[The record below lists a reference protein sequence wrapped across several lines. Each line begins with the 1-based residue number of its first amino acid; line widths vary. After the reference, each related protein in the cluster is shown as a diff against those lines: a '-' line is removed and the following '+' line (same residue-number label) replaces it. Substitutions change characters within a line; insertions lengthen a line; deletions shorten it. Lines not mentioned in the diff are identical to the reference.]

1 MKKLLWSVFEVA
13 ETIVIAVV
21 AVFIV
26 RSFIAQPFLVSGS
39 SMEPSFNNGNYLLV
53 DELTYNLRNPERGEV
68 VVFKYP
74 KDPNTYFIK
83 RIIGLPGETVMIKNG
98 QVEISNAGKLQDLL
112 EPYISEKANTAD
124 FEKKLG
130 PDEYFVM
137 GDNRNFSF
145 DSRSWGPL
153 PKGDLIGVVRF
164 RLWPFNEAMAFTP
177 PSY

>member
-13 ETIVIAVV
+13 ETIIIAVV

-83 RIIGLPGETVMIKNG
+83 RIIGLPGETVRIKDG
-98 QVEISNAGKLQDLL
+98 RVEISSGTKVQDLQ
-112 EPYISEKANTAD
+112 EQYIREESNTAD
-124 FEKKLG
+124 FENKLG

-153 PKGDLIGVVRF
+153 PKEDLIGVVRF
-164 RLWPFNEAMAFTP
+164 RLWPFNEAMAFTAP
-177 PSY
+177 TY